1 MILEVRTLPAS
12 KEGCERQQGFG
23 YDTESYT
30 EGLLGCN
37 QKLLRDAKHYRL
49 LQRRKLTLRSSG
61 LAYNYLVMNL
71 LWYFTRWPLCS
82 EIRLPLSYCPRA
94 LAFPGGVDLPF
105 VPSTFFPS
113 VCLGRATASI
123 RVVTG
128 HIPHYRKVALS
139 LPPTSS
145 SMGHIYLQTDTV
157 RTAR

>member
-23 YDTESYT
+23 YDAESNT

-37 QKLLRDAKHYRL
+37 QKPLRDAKHYRL

-113 VCLGRATASI
+113 VCLGRAAASI
-123 RVVTG
+123 TVVTG